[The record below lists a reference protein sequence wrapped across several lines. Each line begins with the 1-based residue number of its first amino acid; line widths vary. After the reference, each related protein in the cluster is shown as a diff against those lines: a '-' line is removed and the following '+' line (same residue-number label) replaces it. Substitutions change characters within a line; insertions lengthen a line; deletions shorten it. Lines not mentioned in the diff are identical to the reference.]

1 MRNIALLFALVA
13 LAACGGPKA
22 RIKDNQAVYDTYP
35 PEVQAMIKSGQI
47 AQGFDPTQVYM
58 ALGKPEKKTM
68 SGSEETWLYTVA
80 VQRTLQHEKGA
91 VQFENEQL
99 KYEKALAEYNQARAE
114 GRVAIEPSKPDPYS
128 YETQHRTK
136 LRQEVVFVNGRVAT
150 SRNPQDEYLD
160 EWH

>member
-1 MRNIALLFALVA
+1 VHRIALPFALVA
-13 LAACGGPKA
+13 LVACGGPKA
-22 RIKDNQAVYDTYP
+22 RIKDNQSVYDTYP

-47 AQGFDPTQVYM
+47 TQGFDQTQVYM
-58 ALGKPEKKTM
+58 ALGKPEKKEM
-68 SGSEETWLYTVA
+68 REGQDTWLYTVA

-91 VQFENEQL
+91 VQFENEQM
-99 KYEKALAEYNQARAE
+99 KYEKALAEYNQAKAE

-136 LRQEVVFVNGRVAT
+136 LRQEVVFVNGKVAT
-150 SRNPQDEYLD
+150 ARNPQDEYLD